1 MDYQSLTDT
10 AVLAGEIMLKNNAE
24 TYRCEE
30 TINHMLKAQKP
41 ARVEAVVLTTSIL
54 VTASDRDMNPIT
66 VVRRIKNRDTNLNRI
81 CRVNEISRRF
91 CAGALSLKET
101 REELMSVS
109 REKIYRPYLVNLCL
123 VLVSI
128 FYTML
133 LGGHA
138 IDCVNAAVC
147 GILMAAMTYGGSRL
161 GLRPFIRDFCIC
173 AAIAVCAC
181 AVGRFLPVPVHLDL
195 IIIATMMP
203 MMPGVAVTNAARD
216 TLQGDYMSGG
226 ARMLEAFVKAL
237 AIALGVGL
245 GLGICGLFGWEVL
258 L

>member
-54 VTASDRDMNPIT
+54 VTASDRDMNPI
-66 VVRRIKNRDTNLNRI
+66 NLNRI